1 MDYNFKIKQVVV
13 PLFGI
18 VENKDQTQ
26 WLKNFSAPFTPTN
39 IVLNDTAF
47 KMIAENLGL
56 DADGLAYSAHRYVSG
71 QYRAETAGLS
81 GSTLGDIGEVLT
93 YLVNRNAG
101 KDIVRVVSGN
111 RTGRSNTEENKFPQ
125 PDFIVWEPG
134 QPAAALEVKSTQALD
149 YQLLLN
155 ANNWKLLQP
164 CSVVKQCRV
173 DALPQL
179 GYIGGILTP
188 QKHSLLIRDGSVVP
202 FPIAKGIAVALAS
215 VDGRV
220 DTLRT
225 ITKLK
230 TPKKC
235 RDKKRSCWD
244 CLPENDSHFVLTTM
258 PNSPNMLSLVGTPN
272 DGGAAWI
279 VAYRHWS
286 ESLMARDLLAAEEM
300 TLTLARTVREWLD
313 SLDISRDDVKPLR
326 EFWRNYVSS
335 ALASRGLDIG
345 VPSDLEDDE
354 AREINQPPRRSSISV
369 AEKNLSLREVR
380 DLINKPGL
388 TPVGGGLSFRVPD
401 LSGSLSFFHDDE
413 CIELR
418 MMSSAWWSQEKPPI
432 SERYAQLI
440 AAQLLAVSLGHENL
454 PTELI
459 IAPLRK
465 IEAKINESAMLIG
478 WEWDASTEARGY
490 VWPILSS
497 LGIIKSPPHRS
508 RWLMSLL
515 FGDPRALLRIAEN
528 GRGIL
533 RIHKSIFE

>member
-1 MDYNFKIKQVVV
+1 MNYNFKIKQVVV
-13 PLFGI
+13 PLFGV

-26 WLKNFSAPFTPTN
+26 WLKTFSAPFTPTN

-47 KMIAENLGL
+47 RMIAENLGL

-71 QYRAETAGLS
+71 QYRAGTAGLS
-81 GSTLGDIGEVLT
+81 GSTLGDVGEVLT
-93 YLVNRNAG
+93 YLVNRDAG
-101 KDIVRVVSGN
+101 KDIVRVISGN
-111 RTGRSNTEENKFPQ
+111 RAGRSNTEENKFPQ

-149 YQLLLN
+149 YQFLLN
-155 ANNWKLLQP
+155 ANKWKLLQP
-164 CSVVKQCRV
+164 CSVVKQCRA

-188 QKHSLLIRDGSVVP
+188 QKHSLRIRDGKSVP
-202 FPIAKGIAVALAS
+202 FPIAKGIAIALAS

-235 RDKKRSCWD
+235 RDKKRNCWD

-258 PNSPNMLSLVGTPN
+258 PNSPGMLCLVGTPN

-279 VAYRHWS
+279 VAYRRWT
-286 ESLMARDLLAAEEM
+286 ESLMARDLLAAEVM
-300 TLTLARTVREWLD
+300 THTLARIVREWLD
-313 SLDISRDDVKPLR
+313 SLDISRDDAKPLR
-326 EFWRNYVSS
+326 EFWKNYVSS
-335 ALASRGLDIG
+335 ALTSRGLDIG
-345 VPSDLEDDE
+345 ASSDLEDDE
-354 AREINQPPRRSSISV
+354 AGEINQPPRRASISV
-369 AEKNLSLREVR
+369 SEQSVSLREVR
-380 DLINKPGL
+380 DLINKAGL
-388 TPVGGGLSFRVPD
+388 TSVGDVLSIRVPD
-401 LSGSLSFFHDDE
+401 LSGSLSFFHDNE

-418 MMSSAWWSQEKPPI
+418 MMSAAWWMQEKPPI

-440 AAQLLAVSLGHENL
+440 AANLLAVSLGHENL
-454 PTELI
+454 QTEILR
-459 IAPLRK
+459 APLRK
-465 IEAKINESAMLIG
+465 VEVKINESAMLIG
-478 WEWDASTEARGY
+478 WEWDASTEARGN
-490 VWPILSS
+490 VWSTLSS
-497 LGIIKSPPHRS
+497 LGIIKAPPHRS
-508 RWLMSLL
+508 RWLMALL
-515 FGDPRALLRIAEN
+515 FGDPRVLLQIADN